1 VADHRIGKKWHNIE
15 KIMEGDMDPIV
26 KAFAQAEQK

>member
-15 KIMEGDMDPIV
+15 KIMEGEMDPIV
-26 KAFAQAEQK
+26 KAFQEK